1 MFLYIPPRVHLT
13 AYVNELTSDLFD
25 LILRLAVNDDNIEQ
39 GDMSIPLR
47 LVTPSAV
54 QSVSIVL
61 QAVSGHLGWL
71 LPISISSRYRF
82 ILQNI
87 IQTFK
92 CNELSS
98 LCDQVKYDCP
108 FPDEDFVSWSRRAT
122 FVVETAKVESRRQ
135 IALSTTKLMV
145 LLLCSRT
152 NAKKQG
158 VSLHECSPYEPLLE

>member
-1 MFLYIPPRVHLT
+1 
-13 AYVNELTSDLFD
+13 VNELTSDLFD

-61 QAVSGHLGWL
+61 QAVSDHLGWL

-82 ILQNI
+82 IHQNL

-92 CNELSS
+92 CNKLSS
-98 LCDQVKYDCP
+98 LP
-108 FPDEDFVSWSRRAT
+108 FRGFVARIGKICLPSDNMTEDMEFDDFGAPIFKT
-122 FVVETAKVESRRQ
+122 RQ
-135 IALSTTKLMV
+135 TWEFI
-145 LLLCSRT
+145 LL
-152 NAKKQG
+152 
-158 VSLHECSPYEPLLE
+158 